1 MNAGLTSLGDRP
13 RRRSPGESK
22 QDPQPAGTGN
32 FSHDAVED
40 FQLVTDDELGAA
52 PSQAVVVSKARFRQA
67 ALALMLLSHARSCW
81 QQNALLLLLQ
91 AT

>member
-1 MNAGLTSLGDRP
+1 MNAGLVSLGDRP
-13 RRRSPGESK
+13 RRRFPGESK

-40 FQLVTDDELGAA
+40 FQLVTDDELGAP
-52 PSQAVVVSKARFRQA
+52 PSQAVVVSKARLRQA
-67 ALALMLLSHARSCW
+67 ALALLLSHARSCW
-81 QQNALLLLLQ
+81 QQNTLLLLLQ